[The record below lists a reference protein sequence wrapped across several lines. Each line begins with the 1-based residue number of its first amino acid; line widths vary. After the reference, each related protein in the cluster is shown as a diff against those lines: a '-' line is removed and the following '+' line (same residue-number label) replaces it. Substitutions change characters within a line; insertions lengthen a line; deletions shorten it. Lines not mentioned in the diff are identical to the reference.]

1 MDLIRRIVICC
12 LMVGGGLMAAT
23 TTALA
28 AESGE
33 RRGEIG
39 VQLGLRWVDRD
50 IVPED
55 SDGIGVAPGIAAA
68 WSLGPNWALFGDFNQ
83 SVQDSKLFCRYTD
96 MCQAY
101 TPESKIKVVTL
112 GFERRCRP
120 GPKGGRWVLGLVGG
134 WIDVEWRGIQ
144 LHKGMLSIGF
154 GRRMPLGPGWLRLW
168 LRNETGIG
176 IGTDR
181 HLTGAINRLRM
192 TNVTFLVG
200 WEQGSGRDSDPIE
213 PGCYT
218 PGDAPR
224 HRYQIFGSTAS
235 GPGQRRSTS

>member
-1 MDLIRRIVICC
+1 
-12 LMVGGGLMAAT
+12 MVGGGLMAAT

-83 SVQDSKLFCRYTD
+83 SVQDSKLFCRQID
-96 MCQAY
+96 ACNAY
-101 TPESKIKVVTL
+101 TPETKIKVVAL
-112 GFERRCRP
+112 GFERRFQP
-120 GPKGGRWVLGLVGG
+120 GPKGGRWVLGLAPG
-134 WIDVEWRGIQ
+134 WIDVEWRGTQ
-144 LHKGMLSIGF
+144 LHKGMVSLGA
-154 GRRMPLGPGWLRLW
+154 GRWTPLGSGSLRWWLRV
-168 LRNETGIG
+168 ETGIG
-176 IGTDR
+176 IGTDDQLAGA
-181 HLTGAINRLRM
+181 LTRFRM

-200 WEQGSGRDSDPIE
+200 WGAGIGKRL
-213 PGCYT
+213 
-218 PGDAPR
+218 
-224 HRYQIFGSTAS
+224 
-235 GPGQRRSTS
+235 